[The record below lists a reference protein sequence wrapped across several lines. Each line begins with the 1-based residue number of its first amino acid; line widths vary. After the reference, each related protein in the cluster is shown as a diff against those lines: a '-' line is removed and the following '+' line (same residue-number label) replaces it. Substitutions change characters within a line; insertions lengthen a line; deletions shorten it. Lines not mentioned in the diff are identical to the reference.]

1 MNCHPVDAEP
11 GNWEAGFFMDK
22 GNRAVID
29 ERLRRVRA
37 IVNDETPVRVE
48 GALHVGID
56 LGTAD
61 VVAVVV
67 DHAGEP
73 VAAFLEWADVVRD
86 GVVLDYWGA
95 IGIVKD
101 MMAKIYKRTGR
112 EVTDAVTAYPPGTDP
127 YASINVLQAAG
138 LRVTAVVDEPSS
150 VALLLG
156 IEEGAVVDI
165 GGGTTGISVVLEG
178 SIVKTADEATGGR
191 HVTLTIAGNRR
202 IPYDEA
208 EIMKRT
214 LAGPE
219 LQVIATPVFE
229 KMTDIVR
236 SHIASFDVPAIY
248 LTGGTCCFPGV
259 EALFRREFPEIEIV
273 LPSEPL
279 YLTPLAIASYG
290 L

>member
-1 MNCHPVDAEP
+1 M
-11 GNWEAGFFMDK
+11 
-22 GNRAVID
+22 
-29 ERLRRVRA
+29 
-37 IVNDETPVRVE
+37 VNDETPVRIE
-48 GALHVGID
+48 GPLHVGID

-61 VVAVVV
+61 VVAIAV
-67 DHAGEP
+67 DHTGEP

-86 GVVLDYWGA
+86 GIVLDYWGA
-95 IGIVKD
+95 IGIVKS
-101 MMAKIYKRTGR
+101 MMAKLKSRLGR
-112 EVTDAVTAYPPGTDP
+112 EIATATTAYPPGTDP
-127 YASINVLQAAG
+127 YTSINVLQAAG
-138 LRVTAVVDEPSS
+138 LRVDAVVDEPSS
-150 VALLLG
+150 VALLLK

-178 SIVKTADEATGGR
+178 SIVKTADEPTGGR

-202 IPYDEA
+202 ISFEEA
-208 EIMKRT
+208 ETLKRT
-214 LAGPE
+214 APGSE
-219 LQVIATPVFE
+219 LQVIVTPVFE

-236 SHIASFDVPAIY
+236 TQIASYDVPAIY

-259 EALFRREFPEIEIV
+259 EELFRREFPDKEIF

>member
-1 MNCHPVDAEP
+1 V
-11 GNWEAGFFMDK
+11 DK
-22 GNRAVID
+22 GNRALVD

-37 IVNDETPVRVE
+37 IVNDENPVYID
-48 GALHVGID
+48 GPLQVGLD

-61 VVAVVV
+61 VVAMAV

-95 IGIVKD
+95 IRIVKNL
-101 MMAKIYKRTGR
+101 MSKISNRVGR
-112 EVTDAVTAYPPGTDP
+112 EIAIATTAYPPGTDP
-127 YASINVLQAAG
+127 YASINVLKAAG
-138 LRVTAVVDEPSS
+138 LRVDVVVDEPSS
-150 VALLLG
+150 VATLLN
-156 IEEGAVVDI
+156 ITDGAVVDI
-165 GGGTTGISVVLEG
+165 GGGTTGISVVVG
-178 SIVKTADEATGGR
+178 GNIVKTADEATGGR

-202 IPYDEA
+202 IPFEQA
-208 EIMKRT
+208 ELLKRT
-214 LAGPE
+214 SPGPE
-219 LQVIATPVFE
+219 MQAIALPVFE
-229 KMTDIVR
+229 KMADIVR
-236 SHIASFDVPAIY
+236 THISCLDVPAIY

-259 EALFRREFPEIEIV
+259 EELFRREFPNKVIF